1 MPGSYIG
8 LRTQDGWRSINHQSK
23 IINHRAGFVVK
34 KDILTLLDLTKTDVD
49 LLLKRAAELKKR
61 AKNGV
66 ADRSLSGKTLGLI
79 FEKPSTRTRVSFEGA
94 MAQLGGTPVFISAK
108 DTQISR
114 NEPVR
119 DTARVLSRYLNGLA
133 IRTYSQ
139 EILKE
144 FAEFATIPVINA
156 LTDLFHPCQVLS
168 DIMTVMEYK
177 GGYNGLKIAWVGDG
191 NNVAHSWI
199 NAAAVLGLNLVLACP
214 DGYLPDR
221 GVMEKAMKR
230 NTGEIILSNNP
241 LEAVKDADVIYTDVW
256 ASMGQESE
264 LDGRMRAF
272 EPFQVNKS
280 LLKNA
285 DENVIVMHCLPAH
298 RGEEISEDVLEGPN
312 SVVWDQSENK
322 LHMHKAILDVLMG
335 GDI

>member
-1 MPGSYIG
+1 M
-8 LRTQDGWRSINHQSK
+8 
-23 IINHRAGFVVK
+23 K
-34 KDILTLLDLTKTDVD
+34 KDILTLLDLTKADFD
-49 LLLKRAAELKKR
+49 LLFERAAALKKR
-61 AKNGV
+61 VKNGIS
-66 ADRSLSGKTLGLI
+66 DRSLSGKTLGLI

-94 MAQLGGTPVFISAK
+94 MVQLGGTPVFISAK

-119 DTARVLSRYLNGLA
+119 DTARVLSRYLDGLA

-139 EILKE
+139 DILKE
-144 FAEFATIPVINA
+144 FAEFATIPIINA

-168 DIMTVMEYK
+168 DIMTVIEYK
-177 GGYNGLKIAWVGDG
+177 GGYKDLKIAWVGDG

-256 ASMGQESE
+256 ASMGQENE

-322 LHMHKAILDVLMG
+322 LHMHKAILDILIG
-335 GDI
+335 GDS